1 MDVSNEKSRSTA
13 GLIMS
18 TPNTLFNTPYR
29 TPASAINDGTQP
41 GIHGQSTGFN
51 SGITPVRDQLS
62 INTEDMLFDDQ

>member
-1 MDVSNEKSRSTA
+1 MDVSNEKYRSTA

-41 GIHGQSTGFN
+41 GIHGQSTELNLRLKTLYSNFYGRMN
-51 SGITPVRDQLS
+51 
-62 INTEDMLFDDQ
+62 